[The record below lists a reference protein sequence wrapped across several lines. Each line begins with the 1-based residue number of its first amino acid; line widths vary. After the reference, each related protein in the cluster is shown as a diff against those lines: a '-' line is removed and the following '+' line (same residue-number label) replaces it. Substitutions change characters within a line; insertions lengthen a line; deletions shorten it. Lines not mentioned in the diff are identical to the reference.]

1 MKNYSVI
8 YKTNSGQIVEHEFD
22 SLKLAYILF
31 CEIVAHCQ
39 FEWAEMADHREAEIF
54 EYVENPRPGYK
65 IVAI

>member
-8 YKTNSGQIVEHEFD
+8 YKTNSGEIVEHEFD
-22 SLKLAYILF
+22 SLKLAYVLF
-31 CEIVAHCQ
+31 CHIVAYCQ

-54 EYVENPRPGYK
+54 EYVENPRLGYR